1 LDFCKYYYIIFFKL
15 YLIFYS
21 YNFLNFSNLIFIIIL
36 FLIVFI
42 FINILHIFFVIIG
55 IILSRSFKVFFLK
68 WVLVIFINIWFI
80 RNYIGSYFA
89 NIEKN
94 INGIGNKIGIPG
106 LPKIRLN
113 SAVTLTAGRY
123 LKTIESRWY
132 LSIYKFT

>member
-1 LDFCKYYYIIFFKL
+1 M
-15 YLIFYS
+15 
-21 YNFLNFSNLIFIIIL
+21 NFSNLIFIIIL
-36 FLIVFI
+36 FLIVLI
-42 FINILHIFFVIIG
+42 FINILSIFFVIIG

-123 LKTIESRWY
+123 LKTIESR
-132 LSIYKFT
+132 